1 MARSKRGT
9 LFEVMNK
16 APQGQV
22 VRRRPSLFPWR
33 RVQKTVGPIVAEPLT
48 EEEAAAELAARRE
61 AELAAIRARQEAA
74 QKREAARQ
82 ARLEEK
88 RLKQE
93 SRRLRRAAQVQQLR
107 EYAAV
112 TPDSASDAPWRPPVL
127 LSRGRLLFSLSVSG
141 CAVCLA
147 SVCLLLLGAYSLGR
161 HRAGVPGGS
170 NGVTSVAA
178 VNSNL
183 QSPLLVDRPA
193 EKPTLKSPPANPDL
207 SELLKTPAA
216 RRETP
221 VAANQPAAVSA
232 VPPTMGEAAVSPDR
246 EKLNYLQIESF
257 RITRERSGEQ
267 LREDVAAVRAFLAAR
282 GVQTVARRLSNG
294 YVLFSEQGFPA
305 GPEHESAR
313 AAFRRKIEELGKEY
327 RAAGGAYRFK
337 DTLFVS
343 YGVTQTGQ
351 PE

>member
-93 SRRLRRAAQVQQLR
+93 SRRLRRAAEVQQLR
-107 EYAAV
+107 QYAASNL
-112 TPDSASDAPWRPPVL
+112 DSSSGSPWRPPVL
-127 LSRGRLLFSLSVSG
+127 WSRGRLLLSLSNTG
-141 CAVCLA
+141 CAVCIA
-147 SVCLLLLGAYSLGR
+147 SISLLLVGAYSLGR
-161 HRAGVPGGS
+161 HRAEGNRGT

-178 VNSNL
+178 VNSHL
-183 QSPLLVDRPA
+183 QSPLVADRPA
-193 EKPTLKSPPANPDL
+193 EKPALKSVPTNPDL
-207 SELLKTPAA
+207 SELLKAPAA

-221 VAANQPAAVSA
+221 VVANQPAAVSTT
-232 VPPTMGEAAVSPDR
+232 PPGLGESAVSPDR

-294 YVLFSEQGFPA
+294 YVLFSEQGFPP

-313 AAFRRKIEELGKEY
+313 AAFRRKIDELGKEY
-327 RAAGGAYRFK
+327 RAAGGDYRFK
-337 DTLFVS
+337 DPLFVS